1 VYSNHCRISEQPT
14 FINLLH
20 KESGFFILKK
30 ISLKK
35 EGNEQKKS
43 LKIKTTKGLV
53 AGSSRNFKQTL

>member
-35 EGNEQKKS
+35 EGNEQRRASDKDNKRVGGW
-43 LKIKTTKGLV
+43 IKQK
-53 AGSSRNFKQTL
+53 F